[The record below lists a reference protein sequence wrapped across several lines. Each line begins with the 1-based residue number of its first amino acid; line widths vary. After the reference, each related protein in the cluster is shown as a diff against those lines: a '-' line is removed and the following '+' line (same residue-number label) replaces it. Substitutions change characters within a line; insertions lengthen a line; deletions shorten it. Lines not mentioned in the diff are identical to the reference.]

1 MHYKYNLLLLCLDC
15 SEIKIHKM
23 QTRPIDQDIKRAVR
37 TKKMIRA
44 LWTINFCGVA
54 LVMLIGVMIYHG
66 YIGYMPPVEGLLNP
80 EDRFASRLFT
90 SDGVEM
96 GRFYQSRNNRVYAD
110 YSEISPNVINAL
122 IATEDERFMQH
133 SGIDIM
139 ALSRVLFKTILLRQK
154 NAGGGSTITQQ
165 LAKQLYSPESDG
177 LMDRFIQKPVEWAI
191 AVKLERYYTKEEI
204 IKMYLNQFDFLN
216 NAVGIKTAAHVYFNT
231 TPDSLKIEQ
240 AAMLVGMAKNPSLY
254 NPVRADRKD
263 AAVGRRNVVLQ
274 QMLKADLIT
283 EAECDSLCALPLD
296 VKFTKVDHK
305 DGIAPYFREAVRLMM
320 QAKEP
325 RRGDYPDWD
334 QQRFV
339 DDSIQWAT
347 NPLYGWVE
355 KNPKPDGTKY
365 NIYTDGLRIYTSIDS
380 RMQKYAEEAVIDH
393 LKNTLQPQFDRE
405 KGSRG
410 PYTTNSAELGQLTP
424 RKLIDRAIR
433 QSERYRVLKNAGM
446 SDAEIMEEFDKPVDM
461 TVFSYDGGQVQK
473 TMSPRDSVVY
483 QKMFLRAGFM
493 SMDPLTGQVKAYVGG
508 PNFHFFQYDMAG
520 VGRRQI
526 GSTVKP
532 FLYTYAFE
540 EGFTPCDMFLN
551 AQPSI
556 TLPTGEVWAPR
567 NTGHARIGEMVDLY
581 WALTNSNNWISA
593 RLMSELSPS
602 TLARTM
608 HTFGITNHLDPVVSL
623 CLGPCDVSVR
633 EMVTAYTAFSNKGLR
648 VDPIYVT
655 KITDNNG
662 NVISEFTPQ
671 YTEVMSQEAYFKMV
685 NILQNVINSGTG
697 SRLRRAPYNIT
708 AVMGGKTGTTN
719 YNADGWFMGFT
730 PNLVSG
736 VWVGGDER
744 YIHFNRM
751 AQGQGAAMALPIYGL
766 YMKKVYA
773 DKSLP
778 YSQTLQFP
786 EPPAGFSPCYKESY
800 GDAPAAE
807 TPVEAIDNAFE

>member
-1 MHYKYNLLLLCLDC
+1 
-15 SEIKIHKM
+15 
-23 QTRPIDQDIKRAVR
+23 
-37 TKKMIRA
+37 
-44 LWTINFCGVA
+44 
-54 LVMLIGVMIYHG
+54 MLIGVMIYHG

-254 NPVRADRKD
+254 NPVRADRKN

-283 EAECDSLCALPLD
+283 EAECDSLCALPLE

-339 DDSIQWAT
+339 DDSIQWAA

>member
-1 MHYKYNLLLLCLDC
+1 
-15 SEIKIHKM
+15 
-23 QTRPIDQDIKRAVR
+23 
-37 TKKMIRA
+37 
-44 LWTINFCGVA
+44 
-54 LVMLIGVMIYHG
+54 MLIGVMIYHG

-283 EAECDSLCALPLD
+283 EAECDSLCALPLE

-339 DDSIQWAT
+339 DDSIQWST

>member
-1 MHYKYNLLLLCLDC
+1 
-15 SEIKIHKM
+15 
-23 QTRPIDQDIKRAVR
+23 
-37 TKKMIRA
+37 
-44 LWTINFCGVA
+44 
-54 LVMLIGVMIYHG
+54 
-66 YIGYMPPVEGLLNP
+66 MPPVEGLLNP

-623 CLGPCDVSVR
+623 CLGSCDVSVR

>member
-1 MHYKYNLLLLCLDC
+1 
-15 SEIKIHKM
+15 M
-23 QTRPIDQDIKRAVR
+23 QTRPIDQDIKRAAR

-283 EAECDSLCALPLD
+283 EAECDSLCALPLE

-355 KNPKPDGTKY
+355 KNPKSDGTKY

>member
-1 MHYKYNLLLLCLDC
+1 
-15 SEIKIHKM
+15 
-23 QTRPIDQDIKRAVR
+23 
-37 TKKMIRA
+37 
-44 LWTINFCGVA
+44 
-54 LVMLIGVMIYHG
+54 MLIGVMIYHG

-556 TLPTGEVWAPR
+556 MLPTGEVWAPR

-807 TPVEAIDNAFE
+807 APVEAIDNAFE

>member
-1 MHYKYNLLLLCLDC
+1 
-15 SEIKIHKM
+15 
-23 QTRPIDQDIKRAVR
+23 
-37 TKKMIRA
+37 
-44 LWTINFCGVA
+44 
-54 LVMLIGVMIYHG
+54 MLIGVMIYHG

-216 NAVGIKTAAHVYFNT
+216 NAVGIKTAAHVYFNI

-296 VKFTKVDHK
+296 VKFTKLDHK

>member
-1 MHYKYNLLLLCLDC
+1 
-15 SEIKIHKM
+15 
-23 QTRPIDQDIKRAVR
+23 
-37 TKKMIRA
+37 
-44 LWTINFCGVA
+44 
-54 LVMLIGVMIYHG
+54 MLIGVMIYHG

-283 EAECDSLCALPLD
+283 EAECDSLCALPLE

-347 NPLYGWVE
+347 NSLYGWVE

>member
-1 MHYKYNLLLLCLDC
+1 
-15 SEIKIHKM
+15 
-23 QTRPIDQDIKRAVR
+23 
-37 TKKMIRA
+37 
-44 LWTINFCGVA
+44 
-54 LVMLIGVMIYHG
+54 MLIGVMIYHG

-365 NIYTDGLRIYTSIDS
+365 NIYTDGLCIYTSIDS

>member
-1 MHYKYNLLLLCLDC
+1 
-15 SEIKIHKM
+15 
-23 QTRPIDQDIKRAVR
+23 
-37 TKKMIRA
+37 
-44 LWTINFCGVA
+44 
-54 LVMLIGVMIYHG
+54 
-66 YIGYMPPVEGLLNP
+66 MPPVEGLLNP

-283 EAECDSLCALPLD
+283 EAECDSLCALPLE

-424 RKLIDRAIR
+424 RKLIDLAIR

>member
-1 MHYKYNLLLLCLDC
+1 
-15 SEIKIHKM
+15 M
-23 QTRPIDQDIKRAVR
+23 QTRPIDQDIKRAAR

-556 TLPTGEVWAPR
+556 TLPTGELWAPR

>member
-1 MHYKYNLLLLCLDC
+1 
-15 SEIKIHKM
+15 
-23 QTRPIDQDIKRAVR
+23 
-37 TKKMIRA
+37 
-44 LWTINFCGVA
+44 
-54 LVMLIGVMIYHG
+54 
-66 YIGYMPPVEGLLNP
+66 MPPVEELLNP

>member
-1 MHYKYNLLLLCLDC
+1 MFGLLRN
-15 SEIKIHKM
+15 KIHKM
-23 QTRPIDQDIKRAVR
+23 QTRPIDQDIKRAAR

-424 RKLIDRAIR
+424 RKLIDRAVR

>member
-1 MHYKYNLLLLCLDC
+1 
-15 SEIKIHKM
+15 
-23 QTRPIDQDIKRAVR
+23 
-37 TKKMIRA
+37 
-44 LWTINFCGVA
+44 
-54 LVMLIGVMIYHG
+54 MLIGVMIYHG

-461 TVFSYDGGQVQK
+461 TVFSYDGGQEQK

>member
-1 MHYKYNLLLLCLDC
+1 
-15 SEIKIHKM
+15 M
-23 QTRPIDQDIKRAVR
+23 QTRPIDQDIKCAAR

>member
-1 MHYKYNLLLLCLDC
+1 
-15 SEIKIHKM
+15 M
-23 QTRPIDQDIKRAVR
+23 QTRPIDQDIKRAAR

-283 EAECDSLCALPLD
+283 EAECDSLCALPLE

-786 EPPAGFSPCYKESY
+786 ELPAGFSPCYKESY

>member
-1 MHYKYNLLLLCLDC
+1 MFGLLRN
-15 SEIKIHKM
+15 KIHKM

-766 YMKKVYA
+766 YMKKVYS

>member
-1 MHYKYNLLLLCLDC
+1 
-15 SEIKIHKM
+15 
-23 QTRPIDQDIKRAVR
+23 
-37 TKKMIRA
+37 
-44 LWTINFCGVA
+44 
-54 LVMLIGVMIYHG
+54 MLIGVMIYHG

-139 ALSRVLFKTILLRQK
+139 SLSRVLFKTILLRQK

>member
-1 MHYKYNLLLLCLDC
+1 
-15 SEIKIHKM
+15 
-23 QTRPIDQDIKRAVR
+23 
-37 TKKMIRA
+37 
-44 LWTINFCGVA
+44 
-54 LVMLIGVMIYHG
+54 MLIGVMIYHG

-80 EDRFASRLFT
+80 EYRFASRLFT

-165 LAKQLYSPESDG
+165 FAKQLYSPESDG

-719 YNADGWFMGFT
+719 YNADGWFMGFS

>member
-1 MHYKYNLLLLCLDC
+1 
-15 SEIKIHKM
+15 M

-177 LMDRFIQKPVEWAI
+177 LMDRFFQKPVEWAI

-254 NPVRADRKD
+254 NPARADRKD

-283 EAECDSLCALPLD
+283 EAECDSLCALPLE

-800 GDAPAAE
+800 GDAPASE

>member
-1 MHYKYNLLLLCLDC
+1 
-15 SEIKIHKM
+15 M
-23 QTRPIDQDIKRAVR
+23 QTRPIDQDIKRAAR

-283 EAECDSLCALPLD
+283 EAECDSLCTLPLE

>member
-1 MHYKYNLLLLCLDC
+1 MFGLLRN
-15 SEIKIHKM
+15 KIHKM
-23 QTRPIDQDIKRAVR
+23 QTRPIDQDIKRAAR

-671 YTEVMSQEAYFKMV
+671 YTEVMSQKAYFKMV

>member
-1 MHYKYNLLLLCLDC
+1 
-15 SEIKIHKM
+15 
-23 QTRPIDQDIKRAVR
+23 
-37 TKKMIRA
+37 
-44 LWTINFCGVA
+44 
-54 LVMLIGVMIYHG
+54 MLIGVMIYHG

-807 TPVEAIDNAFE
+807 TPVEAINNAFE

>member
-1 MHYKYNLLLLCLDC
+1 
-15 SEIKIHKM
+15 
-23 QTRPIDQDIKRAVR
+23 
-37 TKKMIRA
+37 
-44 LWTINFCGVA
+44 
-54 LVMLIGVMIYHG
+54 
-66 YIGYMPPVEGLLNP
+66 MPPVEGLLNP

-424 RKLIDRAIR
+424 RKLIERAIR

>member
-1 MHYKYNLLLLCLDC
+1 
-15 SEIKIHKM
+15 
-23 QTRPIDQDIKRAVR
+23 
-37 TKKMIRA
+37 
-44 LWTINFCGVA
+44 
-54 LVMLIGVMIYHG
+54 
-66 YIGYMPPVEGLLNP
+66 MPPVEGLLNP

-751 AQGQGAAMALPIYGL
+751 TQGQGAAMALPIYGL

>member
-1 MHYKYNLLLLCLDC
+1 
-15 SEIKIHKM
+15 M
-23 QTRPIDQDIKRAVR
+23 QTRPIDQDIKCAAR

-697 SRLRRAPYNIT
+697 SCLRRAPYNIT

>member
-1 MHYKYNLLLLCLDC
+1 MFGLLRN
-15 SEIKIHKM
+15 KIHKM
-23 QTRPIDQDIKRAVR
+23 QTRPIDQDIKRAAR

-231 TPDSLKIEQ
+231 SPDSLKIEQ

-393 LKNTLQPQFDRE
+393 LKNTLQPQFERE

>member
-1 MHYKYNLLLLCLDC
+1 
-15 SEIKIHKM
+15 
-23 QTRPIDQDIKRAVR
+23 
-37 TKKMIRA
+37 
-44 LWTINFCGVA
+44 
-54 LVMLIGVMIYHG
+54 MLIGVMIYHG

-393 LKNTLQPQFDRE
+393 LKNTLQSQFDRE

>member
-1 MHYKYNLLLLCLDC
+1 
-15 SEIKIHKM
+15 M
-23 QTRPIDQDIKRAVR
+23 QTRPIDQDIKRAAR

-254 NPVRADRKD
+254 NPARADRKD

-283 EAECDSLCALPLD
+283 EAECDSLCALPLE

-493 SMDPLTGQVKAYVGG
+493 SMDPLTGHVKAYVGG

-807 TPVEAIDNAFE
+807 APVEAIDNAFE

>member
-1 MHYKYNLLLLCLDC
+1 MFGLLRN
-15 SEIKIHKM
+15 KIHKM
-23 QTRPIDQDIKRAVR
+23 QTRPIDQDIKRAAR

-283 EAECDSLCALPLD
+283 EAECDSLCALPLE

-393 LKNTLQPQFDRE
+393 LNNTLQPQFDRE

-786 EPPAGFSPCYKESY
+786 EPPVGFSPCYKESY

>member
-1 MHYKYNLLLLCLDC
+1 
-15 SEIKIHKM
+15 M
-23 QTRPIDQDIKRAVR
+23 QTRPIDQDIKRAAR

-283 EAECDSLCALPLD
+283 EAECDSLCALPLE

-708 AVMGGKTGTTN
+708 AVMGGKTGTT
-719 YNADGWFMGFT
+719 

-766 YMKKVYA
+766 YMKKVYS

>member
-1 MHYKYNLLLLCLDC
+1 
-15 SEIKIHKM
+15 
-23 QTRPIDQDIKRAVR
+23 
-37 TKKMIRA
+37 
-44 LWTINFCGVA
+44 
-54 LVMLIGVMIYHG
+54 MLIGVMIYHG

-283 EAECDSLCALPLD
+283 EAECDSLCALPLE

-424 RKLIDRAIR
+424 HKLIDRAIR

>member
-1 MHYKYNLLLLCLDC
+1 
-15 SEIKIHKM
+15 
-23 QTRPIDQDIKRAVR
+23 
-37 TKKMIRA
+37 
-44 LWTINFCGVA
+44 
-54 LVMLIGVMIYHG
+54 MLIGVMIYHG

-410 PYTTNSAELGQLTP
+410 PYTTNKAELGQLTP

-433 QSERYRVLKNAGM
+433 QSERYRVLKKAGM

-483 QKMFLRAGFM
+483 EKMFLRAGFM

>member
-1 MHYKYNLLLLCLDC
+1 
-15 SEIKIHKM
+15 
-23 QTRPIDQDIKRAVR
+23 
-37 TKKMIRA
+37 
-44 LWTINFCGVA
+44 
-54 LVMLIGVMIYHG
+54 MLIGVMIYHG

-283 EAECDSLCALPLD
+283 EAECDSLCVLPLD

-786 EPPAGFSPCYKESY
+786 EPPVGFSPCYKESY

>member
-1 MHYKYNLLLLCLDC
+1 
-15 SEIKIHKM
+15 M
-23 QTRPIDQDIKRAVR
+23 QTRPIDQDIKRAAR

-122 IATEDERFMQH
+122 IATEDERFRQH

-800 GDAPAAE
+800 GDAPASE

>member
-1 MHYKYNLLLLCLDC
+1 MLL
-15 SEIKIHKM
+15 
-23 QTRPIDQDIKRAVR
+23 
-37 TKKMIRA
+37 
-44 LWTINFCGVA
+44 
-54 LVMLIGVMIYHG
+54 GVMIYHG

-283 EAECDSLCALPLD
+283 EAECDSLCALPLE

>member
-15 SEIKIHKM
+15 SEKIHKM
-23 QTRPIDQDIKRAVR
+23 QTRPIDQDIKRAAR

-283 EAECDSLCALPLD
+283 EAECDSLCALPLE

-581 WALTNSNNWISA
+581 WALINSNNWISA

>member
-1 MHYKYNLLLLCLDC
+1 
-15 SEIKIHKM
+15 
-23 QTRPIDQDIKRAVR
+23 
-37 TKKMIRA
+37 
-44 LWTINFCGVA
+44 
-54 LVMLIGVMIYHG
+54 MLIGVMIYHG

-380 RMQKYAEEAVIDH
+380 RMQKYAEEAVVDH

-736 VWVGGDER
+736 VWVGGEER

-778 YSQTLQFP
+778 YSQTLQFT

>member
-1 MHYKYNLLLLCLDC
+1 
-15 SEIKIHKM
+15 
-23 QTRPIDQDIKRAVR
+23 
-37 TKKMIRA
+37 
-44 LWTINFCGVA
+44 
-54 LVMLIGVMIYHG
+54 MLIGVMIYHG

-283 EAECDSLCALPLD
+283 EAECDSLCALPLE

-446 SDAEIMEEFDKPVDM
+446 SDAEIMEEFDKQVDM

>member
-1 MHYKYNLLLLCLDC
+1 
-15 SEIKIHKM
+15 M
-23 QTRPIDQDIKRAVR
+23 QTRPIDQDIKRAAR

-405 KGSRG
+405 KGGRG

>member
-1 MHYKYNLLLLCLDC
+1 
-15 SEIKIHKM
+15 M
-23 QTRPIDQDIKRAVR
+23 QTRPIDQDIKRAAR

-54 LVMLIGVMIYHG
+54 LVMLIGAMIYHG

-283 EAECDSLCALPLD
+283 EAECDSLCALPLE